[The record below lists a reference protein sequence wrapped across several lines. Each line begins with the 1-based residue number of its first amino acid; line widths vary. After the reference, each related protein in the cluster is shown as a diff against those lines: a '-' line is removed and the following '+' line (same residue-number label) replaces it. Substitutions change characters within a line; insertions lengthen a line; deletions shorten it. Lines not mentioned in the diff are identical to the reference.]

1 MPGKHWTE
9 EEIEELHR
17 LVEIGLSYKQIA
29 ECLNRSYR
37 SLRAHCSRLGISNS
51 KESRIRSFFDS
62 APDECLTLDDVKV
75 KTFSSTWNSSKP
87 DSRHRTRTSPVST
100 SPPKARPHSKRHSA

>member
-75 KTFSSTWNSSKP
+75 KFDVGQTWAYEIMN
-87 DSRHRTRTSPVST
+87 RMVSDGT
-100 SPPKARPHSKRHSA
+100 LRLNDGLYERRERA